1 MITREFDD
9 IFSSGEGFPR
19 VSVVIP
25 LYNYGHM
32 IRETLD
38 CLKDQEFKD
47 FALVIVN
54 DKSTDNSLEVA
65 RQWCEENVGHFTRI
79 RLISNQENGGLS
91 VARNTGIS
99 ATTSD
104 YIFFL
109 DADNLIYPRC
119 LARLVEAL
127 DRSPAAFAFSMLE
140 VFGGRKGVIGT
151 RIFDI
156 DLLAIENYIDAM
168 AMIRRSALIAI
179 DGYRVMKFGWEDYE
193 LWLRL
198 AEGGMTGI
206 QVPELLGRYRS
217 HSTSMSNTTTATNNE
232 AVKRQIK
239 ELHPWVQVF
248 GVPDFLP
255 RRAASWWGQIVR
267 YGGIVNRLIRSR
279 VRNRREL
286 RHLTSHFY
294 TTYRAR
300 GARGLAAELRAL
312 EAAALRG
319 RKHLDVEQVRWVP
332 QFAGAE
338 ASTCDRALLP
348 FDLPQ
353 ASSPTLALVY
363 HVFDASQIEE
373 LKALIESLSQPCDLY
388 VSVADEATRR
398 LAVKTLGQATSKLTL
413 RIAAW
418 VKHGFE
424 PAFAIF
430 ADALASYDGVLLAH
444 GDAPGGLAPAGSWG
458 RAQREALTQHA
469 AGIVSAFEAD
479 PALGLVA
486 IAGGEPT
493 MPIPAEPVL
502 KWAIAYCSLRVDPTS
517 RLPRPPGSMFWFRP
531 QALRPYRVAELTA
544 EQLAS
549 DNENGAAL
557 LALLYLACENAGFNW
572 LEATV
577 ESHGSARRIGQ
588 IGDFAQVTTI

>member
-9 IFSSGEGFPR
+9 IFSSGDGFPR

-25 LYNYGHM
+25 LYNYAHM

-38 CLKDQEFKD
+38 CLKEQAFKD

-54 DKSTDNSLEVA
+54 DRSTDNSLEVA
-65 RQWCEENVGHFTRI
+65 RQWCEENAGHFKRI
-79 RLISNQENGGLS
+79 RLISNRENGGLS

-119 LARLVEAL
+119 LSRLVEAL
-127 DRSPAAFAFSMLE
+127 DGSQAAFAFSMLE

-168 AMIRRSALIAI
+168 AMIRRSALIEI
-179 DGYRVMKFGWEDYE
+179 DGYTVMKYGWEDYE

-198 AEGGMTGI
+198 AEHGMTGI

-217 HSTSMSNTTTATNNE
+217 HGTSMSNTTTATNNE

-239 ELHPWVQVF
+239 EMHPWVQVF

-255 RRAASWWGQIVR
+255 RQAASWWGRIVR
-267 YGGIVNRLIRSR
+267 YGGIINRLVRSR

-286 RHLTSHFY
+286 SHLTRHFY
-294 TTYRAR
+294 ATYRAR
-300 GARGLAAELRAL
+300 GARGLAGELRAL

-332 QFAGAE
+332 QFAAAE
-338 ASTCDRALLP
+338 AGDVALLP
-348 FDLPQ
+348 FEAPLVTTPSI
-353 ASSPTLALVY
+353 AVVY
-363 HVFDASQIEE
+363 HLFEASQIEA
-373 LKALIESLSQPCDLY
+373 LKRLCESLPQGRDLY
-388 VSVADEATRR
+388 VSTGDEATRR
-398 LAVKTLGQATSKLTL
+398 LAAKSLGEMGGKLTP
-413 RIAAW
+413 RTVAW

-424 PAFAIF
+424 PAFAVF
-430 ADALASYDGVLLAH
+430 AEALNPYDYILIAH
-444 GDAPGGLAPAGSWG
+444 GDPKGSAAETSGWG
-458 RAQREALTQHA
+458 EAQRDTLTRHA
-469 AGIVSAFEAD
+469 RGMIAAFEAD

-486 IAGGEPT
+486 IAG
-493 MPIPAEPVL
+493 PAPVEALASEAAL

-517 RLPRPPGSMFWFRP
+517 RLPRPAGSMMLARRE
-531 QALRPYRVAELTA
+531 AIRPYLAAELTA
-544 EQLAS
+544 NHLAG
-549 DNENGAAL
+549 DGEEGAAL

-572 LEATV
+572 LDVTD
-577 ESHGSARRIGQ
+577 
-588 IGDFAQVTTI
+588 GDRPAGAVDPGPSPEIEPLTNA